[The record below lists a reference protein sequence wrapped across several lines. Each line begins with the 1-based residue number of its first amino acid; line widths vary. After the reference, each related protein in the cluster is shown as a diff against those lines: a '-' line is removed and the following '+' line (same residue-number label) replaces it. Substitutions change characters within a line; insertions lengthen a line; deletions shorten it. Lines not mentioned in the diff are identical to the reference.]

1 MKKITALS
9 VCMVMV
15 ASFVSCGDSDKS
27 SKSSENSKIS
37 KSGSDKA
44 AKDFMDFSNKKTGE
58 IFYTSIFPDER
69 IEELKDSGEW
79 EDLIN
84 KYNDDMEDSPYKF
97 KVKDVKK
104 GEELINLEYAESY
117 FSDEMDVDVEVTK
130 GYEYIAKVQLTN
142 RDDEKKHTNT
152 RKYCVV
158 EVNDDWKVIPISA
171 EELEKTY
178 AKK

>member
-9 VCMVMV
+9 VGLIMAV
-15 ASFVSCGDSDKS
+15 SFVSCGDGNKKS
-27 SKSSENSKIS
+27 S

-44 AKDFMDFSNKKTGE
+44 AEDFMDFSGE
-58 IFYTSIFPDER
+58 MFYTSIFPDER

-79 EDLIN
+79 EDLID
-84 KYNDDMEDSPYKF
+84 KYNDDMEDSSYKY
-97 KVKDVKK
+97 KAKDVKK
-104 GEELINLEYAESY
+104 GEELVNLEYAKSY

-130 GYEYIAKVQLTN
+130 GYEYIAKVQCTN
-142 RDDEKKHTNT
+142 RDDGKKDTYT

-171 EELEKTY
+171 EELEEKYT
-178 AKK
+178 KK